1 MVFLN
6 PAFLI
11 GLLAAAIPVLL
22 HFLNLQKLKKIEF
35 STLAF
40 LKELQ
45 KTKIRKLRFKQWL
58 LLALRILLILLLVS
72 AFARPTFETFTIAGT
87 SAAKTST
94 VFIIDNSFSMSVV
107 KGNGSHF
114 NKAKEIVKT
123 IIQDFQQGDEAA
135 ILFSSSLNEGK
146 FTTSITDL
154 EKNINTADI
163 SVQKYEMHDAI
174 LLANDLLKSSNNF
187 NKELFILSD
196 FSQKDFVDNISS
208 YDFKLDANLKIYLM
222 NFANEEIYN
231 SGITEF
237 DLENQLL
244 EPGKE
249 ISFSAQIQKFNSNG
263 NSGSVASLFMNN
275 TRSAQQ
281 SFSFENESTKSI
293 YLQTVLDKSGLI
305 ESFLEIEQDDIIH
318 DNVRY
323 SAFFV
328 PEELSVLLAADD
340 PTDSK
345 FVKLALET
353 SSNKRT
359 KVIKKINNSELTFNL
374 NSTYDVVVIIGSNNI
389 SNSEAIQKY
398 IEDGGRVILFP
409 GSLSDSNNIRK
420 LLSELGIHQ
429 NITQVGSANSNESIA
444 YFNKV
449 EYEHPIFSDLFE
461 NEKDTK
467 VESPEVYTYFKILPS
482 EQLFPIIS
490 LHDNSLF
497 LSEIKQGEGRILLF
511 NSSPLLSWNNFPVKS
526 LFAPLLNKSILYQT
540 TKSNVGKNI
549 IAGENID
556 IKISKLK
563 LPQLKIVKPDKTEEF
578 INLDE
583 FSNHNLIQYKKTD
596 QLGVYKI
603 YSGEEL
609 IDYVV
614 VNFDPAESNTS
625 YSSNEEIVKVLNQLS
640 VKDNYTFIEPSTNYK
655 ESIKQAR
662 FGTEL
667 WKYFLIA
674 ALLVALIEMFVSK
687 NSRKDLAEL
696 KGNN

>member
-123 IIQDFQQGDEAA
+123 IMQDFQQGDEAA
-135 ILFSSSLNEGK
+135 IIFSSSLNEGK

-305 ESFLEIEQDDIIH
+305 ESFLEIEQDDITH

-323 SAFFV
+323 TAFLV
-328 PEELSVLLAADD
+328 PEEISVLLAADGL
-340 PTDSK
+340 TDAR

-353 SSNKRT
+353 SSDKRT
-359 KVIKKINNSELTFNL
+359 TIIKEISNSELTFNL

-389 SNSEAIQKY
+389 SNAEAIQKY

-420 LLSELGIHQ
+420 LLSELGIRQ
-429 NITQVGSANSNESIA
+429 NITQVGSANSTESIA

-490 LHDNSLF
+490 LNDNSLF
-497 LSEIKQGEGRILLF
+497 LSEIKQGKGRLLLF

-526 LFAPLLNKSILYQT
+526 LFAPLINKSMLYQT
-540 TKSNVGKNI
+540 SKSDAGKHI
-549 IAGENID
+549 IAGESFEIR
-556 IKISKLK
+556 ISKLN

-583 FSNHNLIQYKKTD
+583 FSDQNFISYDKTD

-609 IDYVV
+609 IDFVV
-614 VNFDPAESNTS
+614 VNFDPAESVTS
-625 YSSNEEIVKVLNQLS
+625 YASNEEIEKVLNQLS
-640 VKDNYTFIEPSTNYK
+640 VEDNYTFIEPSTNYK

-674 ALLVALIEMFVSK
+674 ALFIALIEMFVSK
-687 NSRKDLAEL
+687 NSRKDFAEL
-696 KGNN
+696 KT

>member
-72 AFARPTFETFTIAGT
+72 VFARPTFETFTIAGT
-87 SAAKTST
+87 SSAKTSS

-123 IIQDFQQGDEAA
+123 IMQDFQQGDEAA

-196 FSQKDFVDNISS
+196 FSQKDFVDNLSS
-208 YDFKLDANLKIYLM
+208 YEFKLDTNLKIYLM

-237 DLENQLL
+237 NLENQLL

-249 ISFSAQIQKFNSNG
+249 VSFSALIQNFKSNG
-263 NSGSVASLFMNN
+263 NPGGVASLFINN

-281 SFSFENESTKSI
+281 SFSFDNENTKSI
-293 YLQTVLDKSGLI
+293 FLQTVLNEGGLI
-305 ESFLEIEQDDIIH
+305 ESFLEIEQDDITH

-323 SAFFV
+323 TAFLV

-340 PTDSK
+340 LTDAR

-353 SSNKRT
+353 SSDKRT
-359 KVIKKINNSELTFNL
+359 TIIKEISNSELTFNL

-389 SNSEAIQKY
+389 SNAEAIQKY

-409 GSLSDSNNIRK
+409 GSLSDSDNIRK
-420 LLSELGIHQ
+420 VFSELGIRQ
-429 NITQVGSANSNESIA
+429 NITQVGSANSTESIA

-461 NEKDTK
+461 NENDTK

-490 LHDNSLF
+490 LNDNSLF
-497 LSEIKQGEGRILLF
+497 LSEIKQGEGRLLLF

-526 LFAPLLNKSILYQT
+526 LFAPLINKSMLYQT
-540 TKSNVGKNI
+540 SKSDAGKHI
-549 IAGENID
+549 IAGESFEIR
-556 IKISKLK
+556 ISKLN

-583 FSNHNLIQYKKTD
+583 FSDQNFISYDKTD

-603 YSGEEL
+603 YSDEEL
-609 IDYVV
+609 IDFVV
-614 VNFDPAESNTS
+614 VNFDPAESVTS
-625 YSSNEEIVKVLNQLS
+625 YASNEEIEKVLNQLS
-640 VKDNYTFIEPSTNYK
+640 LEDNYTFIEPSTNYK

-674 ALLVALIEMFVSK
+674 ALFIALIEMFVSK
-687 NSRKDLAEL
+687 NSRKDFAEL
-696 KGNN
+696 KT